1 MNQDMHTWI
10 AAALTVITVIVLD
23 RKHFYPDSDD
33 HISLIILAV
42 QIGTPFIFFAVWL
55 CRIA

>member
-1 MNQDMHTWI
+1 MHTWI